1 MAVTDNFRTE
11 FWYHV
16 ADQIEIPIYGN
27 VDRTIDLDKLQS
39 IVSNLPEE
47 SAGRRDYLKEVI
59 LSDPDTIDFL
69 RTFVGVS
76 DKRMYLELSYIF
88 GKIRSEDNPALNILN
103 YSIYDLK
110 KHDVPYFKRLIS
122 KGDESAQIAVGII
135 ADYLINKGLI
145 TILQTIKSV
154 GRDQLQVVVDSLI
167 SPKEVQQEETKRRGH
182 GAEQQFAIILN
193 KLGISYVPAGKH
205 INPMGS
211 QDPNVDRYT
220 FQIADREEGRTWSF
234 DIIIKDA
241 AGNLKVFTQGLIH
254 TSDPGQYGVNK
265 SAETILVKNDLV
277 TYNANYGDN
286 AELWGLVDGVGFIE
300 NPNNT
305 IFKMLGS
312 FDNFVQMKSLY
323 KIALRLHKLQIIR
336 VKAIRFDMDFYSQED
351 ADTMFNKYGSEDIQK
366 ITDLTIP
373 DGQEIQAGKAWIYI

>member
-1 MAVTDNFRTE
+1 MTVTDNFRTE

-16 ADQIEIPIYGN
+16 ANQIEIPIYGIVN
-27 VDRTIDLDKLQS
+27 RTIDIDKLQS
-39 IVSNLPEE
+39 IVLELPNEFEE
-47 SAGRRDYLKEVI
+47 QRNYLRTVI
-59 LSDPDTIDFL
+59 LSEPDTLDLL

-76 DKRMYLELSYIF
+76 DKRMYLELSFIF
-88 GKIRSEDNPALNILN
+88 GKKRCDKDPSLNILN

-110 KHDVPYFKRLIS
+110 KHDIPYFKRLILRG
-122 KGDESAQIAVGII
+122 GDFAQIAVEII
-135 ADYLINKGLI
+135 ADYLINKGLL
-145 TILQTIKSV
+145 TILQTIKDV
-154 GRDQLQVVVDSLI
+154 GHDQLQVVVDSLI

-193 KLGISYVPAGKH
+193 RLGVSYIPIGKH
-205 INPMGS
+205 FNPMGS
-211 QDPNVDRYT
+211 QDPNVDRDT
-220 FQIADREEGRTWSF
+220 FQLAEREEGRTWSF
-234 DIIIKDA
+234 DIIIKDK
-241 AGNLKVFTQGLIH
+241 AGSLKIFTQGLIH

-265 SAETILVKNDLV
+265 SAETLQIKSDME
-277 TYNANYGDN
+277 THNANHEDN

-323 KIALRLHKLQIIR
+323 KIALRLHKLQIVK
-336 VKAIRFDMDFYSQED
+336 VKAIRFDMTFYSKQD
-351 ADTMFNKYGSEDIQK
+351 ADAMFEKYGSDDILK

-373 DGQEIQAGKAWIYI
+373 AGTEIQAGKAWIYI